1 MGSFLVIRAIFSADF
16 SFVSDG
22 QIVFSTKSGLML
34 MRGGFILL
42 DPKFDWWHMLFF
54 LLFSTIYLWKKNVRE
69 LTTKKNRA
77 MVAPRNGS
85 SNGINPNHFA
95 RRVFVSRPE
104 KTAAFHSRERR
115 RRASRPSASIGGIPL
130 GGERTASIGAGLH
143 QARA

>member
-54 LLFSTIYLWKKNVRE
+54 LLFSTIYL
-69 LTTKKNRA
+69 
-77 MVAPRNGS
+77 
-85 SNGINPNHFA
+85 
-95 RRVFVSRPE
+95 
-104 KTAAFHSRERR
+104 
-115 RRASRPSASIGGIPL
+115 
-130 GGERTASIGAGLH
+130 
-143 QARA
+143 